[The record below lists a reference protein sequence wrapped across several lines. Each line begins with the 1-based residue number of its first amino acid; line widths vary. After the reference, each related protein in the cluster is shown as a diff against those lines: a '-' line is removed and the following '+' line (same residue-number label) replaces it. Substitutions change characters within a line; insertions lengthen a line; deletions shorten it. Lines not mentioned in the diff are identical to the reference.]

1 MFVLAGFACSATH
14 DAISFCM
21 ANKKPASGA
30 KTTKKPPERFR
41 DAAQNR
47 KARFDYKIGESMEAG
62 LVLVGSEVKSL
73 RSGQASL
80 QDAFAGTYMGELML
94 FNSYI
99 PEYSKSSGHLQHD
112 PRRMRKLLV
121 SKKQRD
127 KLLGQVKREGIT
139 LVPLKIYFNP
149 RGLAKVQ
156 LGIAEGKKQY
166 DKRATNKKREFDR
179 DKQRLLKNK
188 G

>member
-1 MFVLAGFACSATH
+1 MT
-14 DAISFCM
+14 
-21 ANKKPASGA
+21 NKKPTSGA
-30 KTTKKPPERFR
+30 KTKAKPQERFR

-47 KARFDYKIGESMEAG
+47 KARYDYKIGESMEAG
-62 LVLVGSEVKSL
+62 LVLVGTEVKSL
-73 RSGQASL
+73 RAGQASL
-80 QDAFAGTYMGELML
+80 QDAYAGTYFGELML
-94 FNSYI
+94 FNAYI
-99 PEYSKSSGHLQHD
+99 PEYQKAGAHLQHD

-149 RGLAKVQ
+149 RGMAKVQ
-156 LGIAEGKKQY
+156 LGIAEGKRQY
-166 DKRATNKKREFDR
+166 DKRATMKKREGDR
-179 DKQRLLKNK
+179 DVARALKSK

>member
-1 MFVLAGFACSATH
+1 
-14 DAISFCM
+14 M
-21 ANKKPASGA
+21 ANKKPSA
-30 KTTKKPPERFR
+30 KNTERFR

-62 LVLVGSEVKSL
+62 LVLVGTEVKSL
-73 RSGQASL
+73 RAGQASL
-80 QDAFAGTYMGELML
+80 QDAYAGTYFGELML
-94 FNSYI
+94 FNAYI
-99 PEYSKSSGHLQHD
+99 PEYRKAGAHLQHD

-166 DKRATNKKREFDR
+166 DKRATMKKREGDR
-179 DKQRLLKNK
+179 DMARALKSK